1 MSNETKIIKAN
12 GKCNQLNN
20 KNKNKDANC
29 DCAIENFENNNT
41 IKKHTLFGI
50 SYENNIFIY
59 LLKFA
64 LITFFIYLVFSTLQ
78 NKK

>member
-1 MSNETKIIKAN
+1 MSNETKIIKAT
-12 GKCNQLNN
+12 GKCNPINN
-20 KNKNKDANC
+20 KNKNANC
-29 DCAIENFENNNT
+29 DCAIENFENNTNDT
-41 IKKHTLFGI
+41 NNNTLFGV
-50 SYENNIFIY
+50 SYKNNIIIY